1 MRGSVAA
8 RDVDDYILQSPEA
21 IRDRLHRMR
30 EIIRREAPH
39 AVESI
44 SYMMPAYK
52 MNGKPLVY
60 FGGYPGHVGFYAT
73 PAGHE
78 AFAAELAGYK
88 KGKGS
93 VQFQHSKPLP
103 EDLISR
109 MVRFRV
115 RQETEAGTRAK
126 KV

>member
-1 MRGSVAA
+1 MKGCTAVN
-8 RDVDDYILQSPEA
+8 VDEYILQSPEA

-30 EIIRREAPH
+30 EIIRREAPE

-60 FGGYPGHVGFYAT
+60 FGGYPRHIGFYAT
-73 PAGHE
+73 PSGHE
-78 AFAAELAGYK
+78 AFASELAGYK
-88 KGKGS
+88 QGKGS
-93 VQFQHSKPLP
+93 VQFPHSLPLP
-103 EDLISR
+103 EDLIGR

-115 RQETEAGTRAK
+115 NEASQRKAGGK
-126 KV
+126 KP